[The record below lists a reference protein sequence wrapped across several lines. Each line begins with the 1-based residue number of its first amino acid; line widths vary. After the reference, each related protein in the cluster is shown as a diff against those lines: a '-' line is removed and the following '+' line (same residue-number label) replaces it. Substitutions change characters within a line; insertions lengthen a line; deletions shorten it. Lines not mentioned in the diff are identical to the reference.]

1 MRNRR
6 WLIVYS
12 LICATFANPAAL
24 AWNSSGHTII
34 SLVAYEHLDQATR
47 SKAVDLIRAHP
58 RYSDHFESFMPR
70 EIRRGEKSEQDK
82 WLFGYASTWPDLV
95 RSATG
100 TVNRQDVRDF
110 NRPWWHFVNE
120 PVFLNDEDRRQLE
133 NGLKVN
139 RSRTPPEDPDDEYM
153 NIVQALK
160 NSSRIVRDTSAPKEK
175 RSIHLCWVL
184 HLVGDSHQ
192 PLHSVALFTA
202 HRFRRG
208 DHGGNFLDYE
218 HGWDLHA
225 FWDEQISNDKG
236 YENLVVLAR
245 DLDQNNKLT
254 DDGRKAGAILDPE
267 KWIDESAVLAKR
279 YAYSKEVLQKVAA
292 REGHTH
298 LGSLDLSLTYKVDA
312 ENIAEQRAIEAAYRL
327 AGAVKQMLP

>member
-1 MRNRR
+1 MRHRR
-6 WLIVYS
+6 RLIVYG
-12 LICATFANPAAL
+12 LICATFANSAAM

-58 RYSDHFESFMPR
+58 RYNDHFESFMPR

-110 NRPWWHFVNE
+110 SRPWWHFINE
-120 PVFLNDEDRRQLE
+120 PVFLNDEDRRELE
-133 NGLKVN
+133 NGLKLN
-139 RSRTPPEDPDDEYM
+139 RRRTPPEDPDDEYM
-153 NIVQALK
+153 NIVQAIK
-160 NSSRIVRDTSAPKEK
+160 NSSRIVRDKSASREK

-245 DLDQNNKLT
+245 DLDQNTKLA
-254 DDGRKAGAILDPE
+254 DDGRTAGAILDPD
-267 KWIDESAVLAKR
+267 KWIDESAVIAKR
-279 YAYSKEVLQKVAA
+279 YAYSQEVLQKVAA

-298 LGSLDLSLTYKVDA
+298 LGSLDLSPTYKVDA
-312 ENIAEQRAIEAAYRL
+312 ENIAERRAIEAAYRL
-327 AGAVKQMLP
+327 AGSVKQMLP